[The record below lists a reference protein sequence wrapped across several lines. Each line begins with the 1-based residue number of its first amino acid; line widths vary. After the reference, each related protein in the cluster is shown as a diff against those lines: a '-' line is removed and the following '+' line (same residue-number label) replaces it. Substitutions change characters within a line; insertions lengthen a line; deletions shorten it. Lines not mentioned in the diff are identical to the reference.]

1 MKIGLLWYVI
11 KKIEKSHIHLFWG
24 VISFAI
30 GLAITGYAQYLT
42 SYVYNTPEN
51 PSTTPFYV
59 GIIALLLFFL
69 AMVLILQGIVN
80 RKKQPSS

>member
-1 MKIGLLWYVI
+1 MKIGLFWYI
-11 KKIEKSHIHLFWG
+11 LKKIEKSNSRLFWG
-24 VISFAI
+24 TIFFAI
-30 GLAITGYAQYLT
+30 SLAIAGYGQYLT

-59 GIIALLLFFL
+59 GIFALLLGFL

-80 RKKQPSS
+80 RKK